1 MLKAVQQCGRMAKG
15 VDMINSTKS
24 LNEYLTLTSTFI
36 IPYYQRGYIWGKKRD
51 SDKDSA
57 VFMIDS
63 IMAAFQKKQELFL
76 QGITA
81 ARKNSE
87 LILIDGQ
94 QRTTFFYLLLHYLGL
109 KHKFKIRYEIRK
121 ESDMFLQNIAAASQ
135 KSRDELVKLA
145 KKDQTEQHQDIYY
158 FKKTIQIL
166 HNVLKD
172 KDSDELNSLTVFLG
186 EKIKFLYI
194 EIPEDKA
201 ATVFSMMN
209 GTKAQMT
216 SPELIKAE
224 LLRLVSLDTDEE
236 QSKRWEQILLR
247 GKYAREWDRWLYWWN
262 RNSVKKFYC
271 IEDQSDNMLGLLLT
285 TYYEIHNKKNT
296 QYSFAE
302 FKRNYL
308 EGDSTDKV
316 HRLFYDL
323 RRLQK
328 KFEDVYNSSSDEKKL
343 HNKIGAI
350 IKIFKKSDRE
360 KFLVDYFSGTITQNE
375 LEKWY
380 KYVFLN
386 LTYEKIKK
394 ALADEKESKKDED
407 SESIIKNAV
416 ADLINAVSDDE
427 LYNNGDHKQYAYLQ
441 LFRLNIEEDTKLG
454 RAFDFSCWDSGKKSL
469 EHILPQSK
477 ASGET
482 EHCIGNL
489 VLLYKNENSAF
500 GNKNFEDKKR
510 MYFNFTEN
518 FKSRHLL
525 HTMSVF
531 AESHWDSDT
540 IKKNKEKIIQE
551 ITAYYD

>member
-1 MLKAVQQCGRMAKG
+1 MG
-15 VDMINSTKS
+15 NSKT

-57 VFMIDS
+57 AFMINS

-81 ARKNSE
+81 ARNNAE

-94 QRTTFFYLLLHYLGL
+94 QRTTFFYLLLHYLGS

-135 KSRDELVKLA
+135 KSRDELVKLV
-145 KKDQTEQHQDIYY
+145 KKNQTEKYQDIYY
-158 FKKTIQIL
+158 FKKTIRII

-172 KDSDELNSLTVFLG
+172 KDSDELKSLTVFLD

-209 GTKAQMT
+209 GNKAQMT

-262 RNSVKKFYC
+262 RDSVKEFYC
-271 IEDQSDNMLGLLLT
+271 IKDQSDNMLGLLLT
-285 TYYEIHNKKNT
+285 TYYEIRNKKNT

-308 EGDSTDKV
+308 EGDSTDKAY
-316 HRLFYDL
+316 RLFYDL

-328 KFEDVYNSSSDEKKL
+328 KFEDVYNSSDDEKNL

-350 IKIFKKSDRE
+350 IKIFQKPDRE
-360 KFLVDYFSGTITQNE
+360 KFLVDYFSDTITQDA

-386 LTYEKIKK
+386 LTYENIKK
-394 ALADEKESKKDED
+394 VLADEKETKKDED
-407 SESIIKNAV
+407 SESIIENAV
-416 ADLINAVSDDE
+416 ADLITAVSDDD

-454 RAFDFSCWDSGKKSL
+454 RFFDFSCWDNGKKSL